1 MDIQTELLE
10 SFKLMLDR
18 KIQEFK
24 ADRTY
29 RTVIKR
35 IDRKGYVI
43 PDLTGNERIVKC
55 CIPNISLRA
64 GQTVF
69 VKEPMGD
76 LQSIH
81 ICGVPEK

>member
-18 KIQEFK
+18 KMQEFK

-55 CIPNISLRA
+55 CIPDISLRV
-64 GQTVF
+64 GQTVY